1 MGETQGIEVA
11 GSFRRK
17 YHVGRTDRHPREGGR
32 ERGPNA
38 GARRMTAPDAR
49 RGTGRG
55 RGEEE
60 EVEEEEVMA
69 ESRGNRNGRVRQK
82 DPFEAAA
89 TTCWSINGSL

>member
-1 MGETQGIEVA
+1 
-11 GSFRRK
+11 
-17 YHVGRTDRHPREGGR
+17 
-32 ERGPNA
+32 
-38 GARRMTAPDAR
+38 MTAPDAR

-60 EVEEEEVMA
+60 EEEVA